1 MVLSSLYVVSF
12 CGTTTNKI
20 IDGYLDTELGIDSI
34 GMGGWEGWSFGVS
47 VFYAGWRG
55 GRRCRDVAMVDKID
69 ATVHVTIKFPS
80 KFGLAQMTYF
90 KLVLSPISLIPVTYS
105 QDATHVIST
114 TPQRRMIIQWL
125 HSILVNV
132 LISLFKYI
140 EA

>member
-1 MVLSSLYVVSF
+1 MR
-12 CGTTTNKI
+12 I
-20 IDGYLDTELGIDSI
+20 IWNE
-34 GMGGWEGWSFGVS
+34 GVS

-55 GRRCRDVAMVDKID
+55 GRRCRDVAMVDKIEV
-69 ATVHVTIKFPS
+69 TVHVSINGISPQ
-80 KFGLAQMTYF
+80 LAPMAYL
-90 KLVLSPISLIPVTYS
+90 KLSPMSLILVTYS

>member
-20 IDGYLDTELGIDSI
+20 IDEYLDTELGIDSI

-55 GRRCRDVAMVDKID
+55 GRRCRDVAMVDKIE

-90 KLVLSPISLIPVTYS
+90 KLQSRTVKVRLFLRRNIWM
-105 QDATHVIST
+105 ATT
-114 TPQRRMIIQWL
+114 IQKC
-125 HSILVNV
+125 I
-132 LISLFKYI
+132 
-140 EA
+140 